1 MILGR
6 PGPTVFQGYTKN
18 VHSQKDNTVLLTNGV
33 VASVAGSNAK
43 SATLQVYANDTTVY
57 NINVENTYGTGGVA
71 GAQAQA
77 LALCQAG
84 ERNGYYSSGFYSFQ
98 ACRTSSTR
106 TRLTANSYIYI
117 GHGIYTERNS
127 FLWKRLHQ
135 GSR

>member
-57 NINVENTYGTGGVA
+57 NIDVENTYGTGGVA

-98 ACRTSSTR
+98 ARRTSSTHPPHSQ
-106 TRLTANSYIYI
+106 LIYTYV
-117 GHGIYTERNS
+117 GHGIYTGRNS
-127 FLWKRLHQ
+127 FLWKRVHQ